1 MSIFNTGVTEKMDQT
16 TLNIIFPVLNE
27 HLRLERGITRS
38 VGYLRDLEAKEG
50 SILHGKKYKLT
61 IVDNG
66 SDDDTPEIGRRL
78 EETYDEVEYVRIEE
92 RGVGIAFKTGVER
105 SRALIVGYMDIDLST
120 KLKYLDKT
128 LRIFDKRPDI
138 AYVNASRFHRK
149 SKTTGRKWYRKI
161 TSAGLLM
168 LLKLVFRMRAT
179 DAICGFTFMRKE
191 VADKLIRECSDDKGW
206 FYMIELLLRAERDK
220 VKIVDLPVEWTE
232 DYDTTV
238 NIQKTVRNYLVN
250 IVKLKKAFIM
260 ENRYAKKN

>member
-1 MSIFNTGVTEKMDQT
+1 MDQM

-38 VGYLRDLEAKEG
+38 VGYLRALEAKEG
-50 SILHGKKYKLT
+50 SILHGKTYKLT

-105 SRALIVGYMDIDLST
+105 SEARIVGYMDIDLST
-120 KLKYLDKT
+120 KLKYLAKT
-128 LRIFDKRPDI
+128 LRIFDKRPD
-138 AYVNASRFHRK
+138 AEYVNASRFHRK
-149 SKTTGRKWYRKI
+149 SQTTGRKWYRKI
-161 TSAGLLM
+161 TSAGLLV
-168 LLKLVFRMRAT
+168 LLKLVFQMRAT

-191 VADKLIRECSDDKGW
+191 VADRLIKECSDDKGW
-206 FYMIELLLRAERDK
+206 FYMIELLLRAERSG
-220 VKIVDLPVEWTE
+220 VKIIDLPVEWTE

-238 NIQKTVRNYLVN
+238 NIQKTVKNYLIN
-250 IVKLKKAFIM
+250 IVKLKRAFIT
-260 ENRYAKKN
+260 EDLNRHNRGGNRC